1 MIKSFKHKGLENLFY
16 DGTKKRINPQH
27 VEKLE
32 RILDRLN
39 AANEIQDMRY
49 PGSGLHLLE
58 PKKQGCWAVS
68 VSGNWRVTF
77 RFREGNAYD
86 VDYKDY
92 H

>member
-39 AANEIQDMRY
+39 AASEIQDMRY
-49 PGSGLHLLE
+49 PGSGLH
-58 PKKQGCWAVS
+58 
-68 VSGNWRVTF
+68 F
-77 RFREGNAYD
+77 
-86 VDYKDY
+86 
-92 H
+92 